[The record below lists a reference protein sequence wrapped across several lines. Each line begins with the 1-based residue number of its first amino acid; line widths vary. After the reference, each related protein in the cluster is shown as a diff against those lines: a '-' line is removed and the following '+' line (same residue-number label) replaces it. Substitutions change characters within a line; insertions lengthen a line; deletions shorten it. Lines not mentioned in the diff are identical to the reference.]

1 MRRRRALWRACRV
14 SRSSAP
20 TAATHHGGARRC
32 RRLSH
37 TLCVAASL
45 MGGVH
50 AANSSRRGVWRGVC
64 AAVIVLSLRCANE
77 CRLRCVARL
86 KQALCAIC
94 AEHINNARQVWR
106 WGRNAFAVLTVRAQV
121 DINLRWRV
129 AHGRRRHV
137 TGAAAARDDV
147 HASRVSERCVGSGAA
162 RDHCAQRWL
171 MMRAFASP
179 HRRRLRAVVSIIV
192 EQ

>member
-1 MRRRRALWRACRV
+1 
-14 SRSSAP
+14 
-20 TAATHHGGARRC
+20 
-32 RRLSH
+32 
-37 TLCVAASL
+37 
-45 MGGVH
+45 
-50 AANSSRRGVWRGVC
+50 VC

-77 CRLRCVARL
+77 CHLRCVARL

-147 HASRVSERCVGSGAA
+147 HASRVSERCVGNGAA
-162 RDHCAQRWL
+162 RDH
-171 MMRAFASP
+171 
-179 HRRRLRAVVSIIV
+179 LRTAVVDDACIRIPPSTPTACSCV
-192 EQ
+192 DHC